1 MATDL
6 SFVYVTLNAS
16 VLFNK
21 DTQELQRISVLLLL
35 LAAIF
40 QIVIHILYFAICSR

>member
-21 DTQELQRISVLLLL
+21 DTQGQQRISVL

-40 QIVIHILYFAICSR
+40 QIVIHILHFAICSR